1 MNIRTDSTE
10 YVRSTVTIDHDLAS
24 ATIDVAL
31 PVSGQTPTEWFPA
44 EITGTTTSA
53 GKWTATYRL
62 LVGPDGGATELI
74 PGSYDWTVRVN
85 DIVETPVRKAGVVI
99 ATAS

>member
-24 ATIDVAL
+24 
-31 PVSGQTPTEWFPA
+31 SGQTPTEWFPA
-44 EITGTTTSA
+44 EVTGTTTTS
-53 GKWTATYRL
+53 GKWTSTYRL
-62 LVGPDGGATELI
+62 LVGPDGGAVELI

-85 DIVETPVRKAGVVI
+85 DIAETPVRKAGVVI